1 MTSTTARDV
10 SSRLDVRAE
19 TIVDNDGPG
28 RPGLYVAV
36 TINPSA
42 VMLDLARALVAHWDA
57 LDGMSRARAALAR
70 MSLMD
75 RINDDPAV
83 KAALTVVLTQD
94 QAETLAEELTA
105 AAQDPNDCIGSDWCP
120 GYAQHPSGLCDAC
133 EDAKT

>member
-1 MTSTTARDV
+1 MGAAQVV
-10 SSRLDVRAE
+10 SSRLDVCAE
-19 TIVDNDGPG
+19 QIVDNDGPG